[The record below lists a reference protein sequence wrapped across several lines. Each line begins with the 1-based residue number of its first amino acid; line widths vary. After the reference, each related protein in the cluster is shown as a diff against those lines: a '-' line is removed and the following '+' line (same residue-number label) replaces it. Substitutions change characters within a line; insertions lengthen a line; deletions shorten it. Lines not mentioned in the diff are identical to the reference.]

1 MGPGRGF
8 VRACERNRVSESECV
23 LRTFWICFLQVSR
36 LYRGTGRRTS
46 PSTSRT
52 APPARPTPSTR
63 PRIAKRGSAHT
74 ERERASGW
82 RGGGPGL
89 WMQRRRAGCQLVTE
103 GSTLSGLVEVPC
115 WRSGVSVTS
124 LKVCVCLLWRKCCP
138 SVTEVGFWF

>member
-1 MGPGRGF
+1 M
-8 VRACERNRVSESECV
+8 CV
-23 LRTFWICFLQVSR
+23 EDFWICFLQVSR

-74 ERERASGW
+74 EREGFWVAG
-82 RGGGPGL
+82 RG
-89 WMQRRRAGCQLVTE
+89 AGTVDAARPCRVPVGE
-103 GSTLSGLVEVPC
+103 RGSTLSGLVEVPC

-124 LKVCVCLLWRKCCP
+124 LKVCLPVMEKMLPKCD
-138 SVTEVGFWF
+138 